1 MLELK
6 QPKTFEE
13 QVAIL
18 KQHGC
23 VIDDEETC
31 IRVLANVNYYRLS
44 AYFLPFK
51 EKNSRYHKGTTFNQI
66 YQIYEFDRKLRNLLF
81 GALEAIE
88 ISLKTRL
95 AYLHGHQYGPLGYL
109 DPKHF
114 NKHHD
119 SDRFVNLINSEISR
133 NEKLL
138 FVKHHKEK
146 YDGRFPIW
154 VITELFSFGMTSYFY
169 ADLHTIDKK
178 AISKQYGVNYQNLQ
192 SWLRCLTDLRNICA
206 HHGRLYYR
214 VFSASPR
221 ALAIPERSKRR
232 LWGIMLTLKSV
243 YPSSA
248 KWELEILPELRSLFT
263 EYSPY
268 IDLYHLAFPGDWFD
282 QLSLI

>member
-1 MLELK
+1 MLQQL
-6 QPKTFEE
+6 KTFEE

-44 AYFLPFK
+44 AYFLPLK
-51 EKNSRYHKGTTFNQI
+51 EKNGCYRKGTTFNQI

-119 SDRFVNLINSEISR
+119 GDRFINLINSEISR

-138 FVKHHKEK
+138 FVMHHKEK

-154 VITELFSFGMTSYFY
+154 VITELFSF
-169 ADLHTIDKK
+169 
-178 AISKQYGVNYQNLQ
+178 
-192 SWLRCLTDLRNICA
+192 
-206 HHGRLYYR
+206 
-214 VFSASPR
+214 
-221 ALAIPERSKRR
+221 
-232 LWGIMLTLKSV
+232 
-243 YPSSA
+243 
-248 KWELEILPELRSLFT
+248 
-263 EYSPY
+263 
-268 IDLYHLAFPGDWFD
+268 
-282 QLSLI
+282 SLIDHVRVPTGDKYHSFSICEAVRQKKSRWNNSRFFSSILTGSSPTR